1 MTPGQSGSPLDASH
15 HQTLLQRACLGLLRL
30 FGWRA
35 LSAPLPGPK
44 GIIIVYP
51 HTSNWDFIL
60 GLLYRFGT
68 GLQANW
74 MGKDTIFRWPVRGLF
89 LRMGG
94 VPINRRAASGFI
106 KTMLAE
112 YAERDWL
119 WLALAP
125 EGTRARSDHLKS
137 GFYQL
142 AVGARVP
149 CGLGFIDYR
158 TRTIGIE
165 EFVVFSGN
173 QQEDIE
179 VLRAFY
185 ATRGGRFPAGA
196 SDIAFRRDGQP
207 R

>member
-1 MTPGQSGSPLDASH
+1 MNPDNDARDAAP
-15 HQTLLQRACLGLLRL
+15 QRRTLLQRACLGILAL
-30 FGWRA
+30 FGWTP

-44 GIIIVYP
+44 GVIIVYP

-74 MGKDTIFRWPVRGLF
+74 MGKDSIFRWPVRGLF

-106 KTMLAE
+106 GAAIEKYKTQ
-112 YAERDWL
+112 DWL

-125 EGTRARSDHLKS
+125 EGTRKKTDHIKS
-137 GFYQL
+137 GFYQI
-142 AVGARVP
+142 AVGAGVP

-158 TRTIGIE
+158 TKTLGIE
-165 EFVVFSGN
+165 EFVRFSGDPA
-173 QQEDIE
+173 EDIA
-179 VLRAFY
+179 LLQAFY
-185 ATRGGRFPAGA
+185 AKKGGRFPGQG
-196 SDIAFRRDGQP
+196 SELRFRR
-207 R
+207 